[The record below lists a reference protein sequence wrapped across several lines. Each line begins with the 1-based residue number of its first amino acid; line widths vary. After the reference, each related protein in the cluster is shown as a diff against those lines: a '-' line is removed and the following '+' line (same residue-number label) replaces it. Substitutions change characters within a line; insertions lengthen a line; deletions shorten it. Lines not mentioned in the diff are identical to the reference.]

1 MNQIVA
7 REFLAAWLLL
17 ERELAKA
24 EKGNQQQLATE
35 AERSALVLALIEVHY
50 QFGRMGLA
58 QSKGLADEFLEQLQN
73 PAWHRDRMG
82 RQAVL
87 QGLPIS
93 SMPKEVPLPSFAM
106 IYSQLRGIVGQAM
119 DEMDAIRMAV
129 VFKDHAR
136 FFEQADLLG
145 PKFHKAASI
154 KINAEIK
161 AAGNCLASD
170 LNTAA
175 VFHLMRAAEF
185 GLRRLAKR
193 LRVPLKYPL
202 EFADW
207 GKVIDGCGKQLEALN
222 GVTRGK
228 KKVAKLEFYAN
239 AVSDCRAFKE
249 TWRDCVMHARR
260 KDFTFKEAKGV
271 NDRVRDFILSLA
283 AMRLLK

>member
-1 MNQIVA
+1 
-7 REFLAAWLLL
+7 
-17 ERELAKA
+17 
-24 EKGNQQQLATE
+24 
-35 AERSALVLALIEVHY
+35 
-50 QFGRMGLA
+50 
-58 QSKGLADEFLEQLQN
+58 
-73 PAWHRDRMG
+73 
-82 RQAVL
+82 
-87 QGLPIS
+87 
-93 SMPKEVPLPSFAM
+93 
-106 IYSQLRGIVGQAM
+106 M